1 MLAGR
6 EETIK
11 RGGWQLELWML
22 EEGRRERGDRRGEGC
37 EASGMRERERG
48 GNRERRDEG
57 MGEIGL

>member
-6 EETIK
+6 EETVK

-37 EASGMRERERG
+37 EASGMRERG